1 MKLSCSWLNEFVKI
15 DDIDPGELCLKL
27 TMSTSEIEGFEE
39 VGDDL
44 QNVVVGKIVEVNRH
58 PGSDKLF
65 LTRIDVGG
73 PVLDIISGAPN
84 TRKDTFVPVALI
96 GAKLPDGTKVRRA
109 KIRGVESFGIVCSE
123 KELGVSDDHTGLW
136 ILDDEVIHQPLLK
149 PGAQVASLFPTKDY
163 IFEIDNKSIT
173 NRPDLWGHYGFAREL
188 AAIYGRKLNPVYSS
202 DQVDEV
208 LNAAGGRHIDVQI
221 DDEKLCPRYTA
232 IMLGNIQVRKSSY
245 TVRRRL
251 YTLGVRPIYN
261 TVDVTNYVMLEIGQP
276 LHAFDASQIAK
287 GRIIVRR
294 AHEGELVTTLDGMER
309 KLKGDSLLI
318 TDPEKAVAIA
328 GIMGGLNSEISDVT
342 NDIIIEAANFNPVSI
357 RRTALRLGLRT
368 EASNRF
374 EKSLDPEL
382 TVMGIAGSVKL
393 IKKMLPQ
400 AVILSPLSDAN
411 LSKGKKIE
419 IHLDPDWVS
428 RMLGVQVEK
437 KRIVKILRS
446 LQFEVNETD
455 SKKMMVT
462 VPSFRATKDVSIPND
477 LVEEVGRIYGYDNIN
492 PDLPRIS
499 NDPPYRD
506 DLVSFMRE
514 VKLLLSNELSL
525 TEVYTYS
532 FQDDSVLTHFYPG
545 QTPFLNIK
553 NPVSTNMVRL
563 RRSLIP
569 GLYSLVEKNILY
581 KNEFSL
587 FEIGSVY
594 NPEGPGTD
602 KNSGLPDERKMASA
616 LIVRKTGG
624 SSVFF
629 EIKGMLEV
637 FFQKLYLTGAEF
649 VTFDSLKKYGRCY
662 DLNSIGD
669 IGVYH
674 SGRRAL
680 LADED
685 ICFGIASELNPGLLG
700 RVGID
705 FNIYRAAI
713 FDIDLGLLM
722 ESVQRA
728 NKAKKYSRLPRYPE
742 VVLAFAVVVDEEVSV
757 REVREYILSR
767 KMERKGTS
775 LSLIERAALFDIYR
789 GKPLPQGKKN
799 LAFNVYYRRDDR
811 TLTEKEANIVHE
823 DIAER
828 IRKHGWEL
836 R

>member
-15 DDIDPGELCLKL
+15 DDIDPRELCLKL

-65 LTRIDVGG
+65 LARIDVGG
-73 PVLDIISGAPN
+73 SVLDIISGAPN

-136 ILDDEVIHQPLLK
+136 ILDDEVIHQHLLK

-173 NRPDLWGHYGFAREL
+173 NRPDLWGHYGFAREI

-202 DQVDEV
+202 DQIEEV
-208 LNAAGGRHIDVQI
+208 LKAKGSRHVDVQI
-221 DDEKLCPRYTA
+221 EDEELCPRYTA
-232 IMLGNIQVRKSSY
+232 IMLGNIQVGKSSY

-276 LHAFDASQIAK
+276 LHAFDASQIAQ

-294 AHEGELVTTLDGMER
+294 AREGELVTTLDGIER

-318 TDPEKAVAIA
+318 TDPEKAVAVA
-328 GIMGGLNSEISDVT
+328 GVMGGLNSEISDVT
-342 NDIIIEAANFNPVSI
+342 NDIIIEAANFNPVST

-382 TVMGIAGSVKL
+382 TVMGITGSVKL

-400 AVILSPLSDAN
+400 AVILSPLIDAN
-411 LSKGKKIE
+411 LSKRKKIE
-419 IHLDPDWVS
+419 IPLDPDRVS
-428 RMLGVQVEK
+428 KMLGVQVEK

-446 LQFEVNETD
+446 LQFEVDEID
-455 SKKMMVT
+455 SRKMMVT
-462 VPSFRATKDVSIPND
+462 VPSFRATKDVSIAND
-477 LVEEVGRIYGYDNIN
+477 LVEEVGRIYGYDNIS

-532 FQDDSVLTHFYPG
+532 FQDNSVLTHFYPV
-545 QTPFLNIK
+545 QTSFLKIK
-553 NPVSTNMVRL
+553 NPVSTSMVRL

-569 GLYSLVEKNILY
+569 GLYALVEKNILY

-587 FEIGSVY
+587 FELGSVY
-594 NPEGPGTD
+594 NPGGPGTD
-602 KNSGLPDERKMASA
+602 KNSGLPDERKMVSA
-616 LIVRKTGG
+616 LIVRKTEG
-624 SSVFF
+624 SSAFF
-629 EIKGMLEV
+629 EIKGMLET

-649 VTFDSLKKYGRCY
+649 AALDSLKKYRSRF
-662 DLNSIGD
+662 DLKSIGD
-669 IGVYH
+669 PGVYH

-685 ICFGIASELNPGLLG
+685 ICFGIASELNPRLLG
-700 RVGID
+700 KVGID

-728 NKAKKYSRLPRYPE
+728 SKAKKYSRLPRYPE

-767 KMERKGTS
+767 KTERKDTS
-775 LSLIERAALFDIYR
+775 SSLIEKVELFDIYR
-789 GKPLPQGKKN
+789 GKSLPQGKKN
-799 LAFNVYYRRDDR
+799 LAFNVYYRRGDR
-811 TLTEKEANIVHE
+811 TLTEKEATIVHE
-823 DIAER
+823 DIAKE